1 MKKILIAG
9 GSGLIGTRITE
20 LLLQRGYVVS
30 HLSRK
35 AGRKKEV
42 EIFEWDVDNFKVDEK
57 AFENVDTII
66 NLAGAGIAD
75 HPWTAKRKQVI
86 IDSRVNAAKTI
97 YDFLKSHKH
106 TVTTYIGA
114 SAIGFYGNLINQNLT
129 EEDNTFENDF
139 MTDCCRKW
147 ENAHHN
153 IEHLNIRVVI
163 PRIGI
168 VLSKKGGA
176 LKEML
181 KPFNFLIA
189 TYFGDG
195 RMMTSWIHIDDLC
208 KAIIYS
214 IENKDMQGAY
224 NATAPNPVSN
234 KELIKAISK
243 IKTALLMLPI
253 PKFMLQLILGKRHVA
268 IFQSLHVSSKKIQK
282 AGFKFNYEKV
292 DDALKDIIG

>member
-114 SAIGFYGNLINQNLT
+114 SAIGYYGQTENQNLS
-129 EEDNTFENDF
+129 EDDFPMQKDF
-139 MTDCCRKW
+139 MSDCCKQW
-147 ENAHHN
+147 ETAHQQF
-153 IEHLNIRVVI
+153 EYLNIRTVI
-163 PRIGI
+163 ARIGI
-168 VLSKKGGA
+168 VLSTRGGV
-176 LKEML
+176 LKEL
-181 KPFNFLIA
+181 LRPFNFFIA
-189 TYFGDG
+189 AYFGNG
-195 RMMTSWIHIDDLC
+195 SSKTSWIHIDDVCELL
-208 KAIIYS
+208 IYALQ
-214 IENKDMQGAY
+214 NKTMTGIY
-224 NATAPNPVSN
+224 NIVAPHPVTN
-234 KELIKAISK
+234 KELIQAISK
-243 IKTALLMLPI
+243 TKSTLMLLPV
-253 PKFMLQLILGKRHVA
+253 PRFFLQLILGERHMMV
-268 IFQSLHVSSKKIQK
+268 FQSLHVSSSKIQRS
-282 AGFKFNYEKV
+282 GFKFRYENV
-292 DDALKDIIG
+292 DDALKELLQ